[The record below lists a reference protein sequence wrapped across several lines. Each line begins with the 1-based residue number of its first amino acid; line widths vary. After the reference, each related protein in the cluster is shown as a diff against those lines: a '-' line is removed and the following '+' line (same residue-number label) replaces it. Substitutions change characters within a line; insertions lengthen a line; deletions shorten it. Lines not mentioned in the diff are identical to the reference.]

1 MDMKKI
7 EKIKASFTDEQ
18 YALYNVLLGDLEKLK
33 AEWMLCRRMYDQAAA
48 VIKAKETGPE
58 VRLLL
63 RKASTDYWG
72 RRRLVLERSLEEV
85 GLNSVLAEWRKE
97 ADAKD

>member
-1 MDMKKI
+1 MDLKKI

-18 YALYNVLLGDLEKLK
+18 HDLYNVMVGDKEKLK
-33 AEWMLCRRMYDQAAA
+33 TEWMLCRRMYDQAST

-63 RKASTDYWG
+63 MKVSTDYWS
-72 RRRLVLERSLEEV
+72 RRRLALERTMEEV
-85 GLNSVLAEWRKE
+85 GMNDDLVSWRKE
-97 ADAKD
+97 YDAKS

>member
-7 EKIKASFTDEQ
+7 EKIKASFTDAQ
-18 YALYNVLLGDLEKLK
+18 YALYNVLLGDKEKLK
-33 AEWMLCRRMYDQAAA
+33 AEWIACRRQYDQAAA

-63 RKASTDYWG
+63 MKASTDYWS
-72 RRRLVLERSLEEV
+72 RRRLALERTLEEV
-85 GLNSVLAEWRKE
+85 GMNEDLVAWRKE
-97 ADAKD
+97 YDAKS